1 MGSAYK
7 GIGRGSEEAV
17 AVLYRR
23 TSDQQK
29 QIISTKGNEVT
40 TYEDQSK
47 RALEIG
53 LQQAT
58 ECNERLWLHNRRMFD
73 ALYHVHESI
82 KAMKEKPEWMSRVV
96 AALEDKEP

>member
-1 MGSAYK
+1 M
-7 GIGRGSEEAV
+7 

-23 TSDQQK
+23 TSDQQR

-40 TYEDQSK
+40 NYEDSAK

-73 ALYHVHESI
+73 ALYMVHEAI
-82 KAMKEKPEWMSRVV
+82 KDMPEKPDWMSRVV

>member
-1 MGSAYK
+1 MGSAHK
-7 GIGRGSEEAV
+7 SIGRRSEDAV

-73 ALYHVHESI
+73 ALYHVHESM
-82 KAMKEKPEWMSRVV
+82 KAKHEKPDWMSRVV